1 MKNTILVLSI
11 LLSSMIQ
18 AQVYYQAIGES
29 MKEKSNYDVTVTDL
43 YGNYNQYQVQ
53 IENLN
58 PSTKVY
64 TGNTYTEGYGSD
76 GYGDFGDIALQAA
89 RVARQQKQANQ
100 NDNYSKRIRY
110 LEFELRSALNVI
122 KNQSHYIN
130 ILNTNSELEQML
142 ADKQIEIL
150 QMQIEA
156 GNQLE
161 KTFTFPDRYTR
172 IHITP
177 SMESKKIYPY
187 EGEKFKLIGMK
198 SYGKNEL
205 WRKIKYKN
213 QEYFVRKMDLNLII
227 NK

>member
-64 TGNTYTEGYGSD
+64 TGNTYTEGYGTD

-89 RVARQQKQANQ
+89 RVARRQKQANQ
-100 NDNYSKRIRY
+100 NDFYSKRIRY

-122 KNQSHYIN
+122 KNQSYYIN
-130 ILNTNSELEQML
+130 ILKTNSELEQML

-150 QMQIEA
+150 KMEINDFRMQLGLPPIFEESKPQKSNDKA
-156 GNQLE
+156 KPPKINDKDCNG
-161 KTFTFPDRYTR
+161 DGVV
-172 IHITP
+172 
-177 SMESKKIYPY
+177 SMEEMINGKGCDCDGDGIVS
-187 EGEKFKLIGMK
+187 FKEATSGCK
-198 SYGKNEL
+198 
-205 WRKIKYKN
+205 
-213 QEYFVRKMDLNLII
+213 
-227 NK
+227 